1 MTQTTWREAARTY
14 LAPSALALLALG
26 FAAGLPYMLVFST
39 LSVWLREAGIAREHI
54 GFASWIGLAYAFKWI
69 WSPLLDHLRLPVLHR
84 LGRRRS
90 WLLLAQLLVS
100 AGLAGMALLN
110 PQQALLP
117 LIGLAVLVAFASAT
131 QDIAI
136 DAYRIEIAA
145 DSLQATLA
153 ATYMTGYRVAVLVSG
168 AGALYLA
175 EGFGS
180 SASSYSASAWQSS
193 YLVLALLM
201 IPGIVTTLW
210 IKEPN
215 IELPPAPQK
224 RSGTEW
230 IKQTIVA
237 PFSDF
242 IRRYGKQALLL
253 LALIAT
259 YRMSDTV
266 MGVMSNVFYIDI
278 GYSKDTIAS
287 VSKVFGLIMTLVG
300 AAAGGLLIAR
310 YGILPI
316 LFAGGLLSA
325 LTNLLFAYLAHLGPD
340 TLGLIVAISAD
351 NFSGGLASAAF
362 IAYLSSLTN
371 VQFSATQYALFSSF
385 MLLLPRL
392 VGGYSGVMVEQL
404 GYIDFFLLTT
414 ALGIPTLL
422 LIGWLWRQQQS
433 T

>member
-14 LAPSALALLALG
+14 LSPSALALLALG
-26 FAAGLPYMLVFST
+26 FAAGLPYMLVVST

-54 GFASWIGLAYAFKWI
+54 GFASWVGFAYAFKWI

-90 WLLLAQLLVS
+90 WLLFAQLLVS
-100 AGLAGMALLN
+100 AGLAGMALLD

-136 DAYRIEIAA
+136 DAYRIEIAE

-201 IPGIVTTLW
+201 IPGIATTLW

-215 IELPPAPQK
+215 IELPPAPQR
-224 RSGTEW
+224 RSGAEW
-230 IKQTIVA
+230 IQQTIIA

-242 IRRYGKQALLL
+242 IQRYGKQALLL

-414 ALGIPTLL
+414 VLGIPTLL
-422 LIGWLWRQQQS
+422 LISWLWRQQKNA
-433 T
+433 

>member
-14 LAPSALALLALG
+14 LSPSALALLALG

-54 GFASWIGLAYAFKWI
+54 GFASLIGLAYAFKWI

-90 WLLLAQLLVS
+90 WLLFAQLLVS
-100 AGLAGMALLN
+100 AGLAGMALLD

-136 DAYRIEIAA
+136 DAYRIEIAE

-153 ATYMTGYRVAVLVSG
+153 ATYMTGYRVAALVSG

-180 SASSYSASAWQSS
+180 SVSSYSASAWQSS

-201 IPGIVTTLW
+201 IPGIATTLW

-215 IELPPAPQK
+215 IALPPTPEK
-224 RSGTEW
+224 RSGAQW
-230 IKQTIVA
+230 IQQTIIA

-242 IRRYGKQALLL
+242 IQRYGKQAILL

-340 TLGLIVAISAD
+340 TLGLVVAISAD

-392 VGGYSGVMVEQL
+392 AGGYSGVMVEQL

-414 ALGIPTLL
+414 VLGIPTLL
-422 LIGWLWRQQQS
+422 LISWLWRQQKNA
-433 T
+433 